1 MTRGGWF
8 HNLNGWL
15 LLLGSF
21 ALLGLLACDRFGRDT
36 PVSTPTQEA
45 AAPTR
50 STPRPTQPLDS
61 PSSPS
66 IDRIAY
72 VGTDFQIYTVNPD
85 GTDRRL
91 ITGGIQFPGAEASDT
106 ESRVVFSWPSWSP
119 DGTRLMFS
127 GYLPDL
133 AHPAAVLYT
142 TDAQGDDLAE
152 LFASPTGA
160 LTMVANESPH
170 YALWS
175 PDSKRVAFL
184 AADESGLSLY
194 LAPGSGGE
202 KAHLVTTGGPIYLV
216 WSGDSRSLLLHQGP
230 DLFRVDVRAPE
241 TALRVGTSSPTYRA
255 PAWSPTTDM
264 MAFLASGDGGAGT
277 LDTSRL
283 DGSDMS
289 SLVQT
294 QGFVSFLWS
303 PQGDRIAIGQSFDP
317 TAPYPRDVRVV
328 NVDTR
333 ETVTVVAEESPILA
347 FFWSPDGS
355 KIALVMPSSSRE
367 SLHWR
372 IVDSHTGTAI
382 KDVDFLPSS
391 DLVTALSYFDQY
403 AYSHQVWSPDSSH
416 IVFSGALPRP
426 GSGDSPER
434 LLSHVFIWNVEG
446 RAPPVPIAEGY
457 LASWSN

>member
-1 MTRGGWF
+1 MTGDMWF
-8 HNLNGWL
+8 RRTNGWL
-15 LLLGSF
+15 LLLGSVALL
-21 ALLGLLACDRFGRDT
+21 ALLGCDRFGRDT
-36 PVSTPTQEA
+36 PVSTPVQEA
-45 AAPTR
+45 ATPQSSPTR
-50 STPRPTQPLDS
+50 SPEP

-66 IDRIAY
+66 IDRIVY
-72 VGTDFQIYTVNPD
+72 VGSDLQIYTVNPD

-91 ITGGIQFPGAEASDT
+91 ISGGIQFPGADATDEQDQF
-106 ESRVVFSWPSWSP
+106 VFVWPSWSP
-119 DGTRLMFS
+119 DGTRLLFS
-127 GYLPDL
+127 GYSSDL
-133 AHPAAVLYT
+133 TQPAAVLFT
-142 TDAQGDDLAE
+142 TDAQGDGLAE

-160 LTMVANESPH
+160 LTMVAAQSPH

-184 AADESGLSLY
+184 AGGQDGLSLY
-194 LAPGSGGE
+194 VAPGSGE
-202 KAHLVTTGGPIYLV
+202 EEARLIATGAPLYLV

-230 DLFRVDVRAPE
+230 DLFRVDVDVPE
-241 TALRVGTSSPTYRA
+241 AVSQVGTSSPGYRA
-255 PAWSPTTDM
+255 PAWSQRTDM
-264 MAFLASGDGGAGT
+264 IAFLASGGDGTGT

-317 TAPYPRDVRVV
+317 TAPYVWDLRVV

-333 ETVTVVAEESPILA
+333 EMMAVTAGENPILA

-355 KIALVMPSSSRE
+355 KIALVMPSADGE
-367 SLHWR
+367 SLRWQ
-372 IVDSHTGTAI
+372 IVDSGTGGTI
-382 KDVDFLPSS
+382 KTVGFLPSS

-403 AYSHQVWSPDSSH
+403 AYSHQVWSPDLSH
-416 IVFSGALPRP
+416 IVFTGALLLP
-426 GSGDSPER
+426 GDVIDSER
-434 LLSHVFIWNVEG
+434 LISQVFIWNVEG
-446 RAPPVPIAEGY
+446 RAPPVPIDEGL